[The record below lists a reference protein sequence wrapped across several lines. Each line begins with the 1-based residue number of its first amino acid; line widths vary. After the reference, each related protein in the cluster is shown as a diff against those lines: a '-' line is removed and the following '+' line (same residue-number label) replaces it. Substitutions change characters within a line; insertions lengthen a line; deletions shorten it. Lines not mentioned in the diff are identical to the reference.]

1 MSNVYIDNFPKLE
14 TSAKM
19 REPKVYGLLSKLST
33 SEYYGLCTG
42 QIKALI
48 SKNEAIKY
56 LTFLA
61 MQNDKNKSKLQK
73 VSETA
78 SFEEVSAQNSV

>member
-1 MSNVYIDNFPKLE
+1 MNE
-14 TSAKM
+14 T
-19 REPKVYGLLSKLST
+19 KVYRLLSKLST
-33 SEYYGLCTG
+33 SEYFGLCTG

-48 SKNEAIKY
+48 SMNEAIKY

-73 VSETA
+73 VSENV
-78 SFEEVSAQNSV
+78 SLEEVSGQSSV